1 MKKLTDREAD
11 VMTAIWESPNEKV
24 STGEI
29 LKAIKQAQRNALQTL
44 QVILKRLVTQGFI
57 VCEKARQTNLYTAI
71 ISQEDYLDFATNN
84 FILHHYP
91 NLTPDKFIIKMV
103 RTHFN
108 RSEIEEL
115 LQMIDMKN

>member
-29 LKAIKQAQRNALQTL
+29 LKTIQRSQRNALQTL

-115 LQMIDMKN
+115 LQIIDMKN

>member
-29 LKAIKQAQRNALQTL
+29 LKTIQQAQRNALQTL

-57 VCEKARQTNLYTAI
+57 VCEKARLTNLYTAI

-103 RTHFN
+103 RTHLN
-108 RSEIEEL
+108 RSEIKEL
-115 LQMIDMKN
+115 LQIIDMKN